1 MNTTAPTPETSD
13 RLAAYRRHV
22 LEHGKP
28 PASVYRFCRD
38 IGIGEADFYEHFSSL
53 QVLEGAIWAERIHH
67 VRSLLAADEE
77 YAAYPPRQKVLA
89 FDYTFLEAI
98 RGQRSWYLLRF
109 PRCQREAEGTR
120 LRKFRQAFLDWAE
133 PVADELA
140 GENTLAERLR
150 APAVTARLLYA
161 HFCSVLRFHL
171 EDESESFERTDAYI
185 EKTVRLFFDV
195 AEFRAPQSA
204 LDLVRFLQGSRS

>member
-1 MNTTAPTPETSD
+1 MTATTTPTDTSHW
-13 RLAAYRRHV
+13 LEAYRHHL
-22 LEHGKP
+22 LEHGTP
-28 PASVYRFCRD
+28 PASVYRFCR
-38 IGIGEADFYEHFSSL
+38 EAGVDEAEFYEHFSSL
-53 QVLEGAIWAERIHH
+53 SSLEGAVWAERVHH

-109 PRCQREAEGTR
+109 PRCQREAEGPR
-120 LRKFRQAFLDWAE
+120 LRKFRRAFLDWAE

-161 HFCSVLRFHL
+161 HFCSVIRFHL
-171 EDESESFERTDAYI
+171 EDESEAFARTDAYV
-185 EKTVRLFFDV
+185 EKSVRLFFDV

-204 LDLVRFLQGSRS
+204 FDLLRFLQGSRS